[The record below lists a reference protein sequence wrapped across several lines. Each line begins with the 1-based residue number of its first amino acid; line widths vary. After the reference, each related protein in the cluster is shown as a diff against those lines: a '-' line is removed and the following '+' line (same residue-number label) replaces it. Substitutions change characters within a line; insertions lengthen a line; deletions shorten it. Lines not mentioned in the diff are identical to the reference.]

1 MFSKQNVQQALKTKI
16 RSQSDINK
24 MKNILYK
31 QHLINNFEEEKEEI
45 ENDEEMTEERIME
58 IANDIEGC

>member
-1 MFSKQNVQQALKTKI
+1 
-16 RSQSDINK
+16 